1 LGACQYFLDPLIEHL
16 GGLSAEEGTE
26 YRKSYGT
33 GGRASYYRNLQRAI
47 RDKRPEFAAPGLD
60 EYLRRADKEVINTAR
75 EIVGE
80 IEIFMRD
87 DIKRTL
93 VAEYG
98 SVWEQQGV
106 PRPTRKKTGELA
118 NEKNLDLPPSKQV
131 TAWDCMYFIDYHN
144 VLTYSHDMWQKQ
156 FAKRYTKPGDEQ
168 LSGSWKNRLDWVQD
182 LNEIR
187 NRVMH
192 PQTQGVSDDEFELL
206 IELQRWLLLGEID
219 NDV

>member
-1 LGACQYFLDPLIEHL
+1 
-16 GGLSAEEGTE
+16 
-26 YRKSYGT
+26 
-33 GGRASYYRNLQRAI
+33 
-47 RDKRPEFAAPGLD
+47 
-60 EYLRRADKEVINTAR
+60 
-75 EIVGE
+75 
-80 IEIFMRD
+80 
-87 DIKRTL
+87 
-93 VAEYG
+93 
-98 SVWEQQGV
+98 
-106 PRPTRKKTGELA
+106 
-118 NEKNLDLPPSKQV
+118 
-131 TAWDCMYFIDYHN
+131 
-144 VLTYSHDMWQKQ
+144 MWQKQ